1 MPDILHSA
9 SQGGYDDE
17 GLRRPLPQEDWPY
30 NGRPNGGSDRRYG
43 DHGPRFEKNI
53 YIRKDQILFDI
64 DTQMSIVAKARRRQ
78 DDTEEETLSSGSSP
92 YQSLFE
98 RWIDRYSGLA
108 KGVMSAFVL
117 ERAHKGEMND
127 IKGETE
133 QTITLLMP
141 AYWDDTVFQQLS
153 QSVHDYIVNSCLYE
167 YFALTLTSKDP
178 LTETKHEAAINAMY
192 DIKRFVNACK
202 PGRVDKTLQP
212 F

>member
-153 QSVHDYIVNSCLYE
+153 AVFYVLRLFKGAARNRNTSFIQHHQQSFGDEPWATMGRCEDNVHPW
-167 YFALTLTSKDP
+167 F
-178 LTETKHEAAINAMY
+178 
-192 DIKRFVNACK
+192 
-202 PGRVDKTLQP
+202 
-212 F
+212 